1 MSARESSISTK
12 DVDSMPDEL
21 PRGRCSRISASP
33 AGCDVVVRIDS
44 YEKVL
49 SVDDA
54 LSLAS
59 VLAIVADDV
68 RLKESEEGR
77 ANE

>member
-21 PRGRCSRISASP
+21 TRGRCSRISAFP
-33 AGCDVVVRIDS
+33 VGCDVVVRIDS